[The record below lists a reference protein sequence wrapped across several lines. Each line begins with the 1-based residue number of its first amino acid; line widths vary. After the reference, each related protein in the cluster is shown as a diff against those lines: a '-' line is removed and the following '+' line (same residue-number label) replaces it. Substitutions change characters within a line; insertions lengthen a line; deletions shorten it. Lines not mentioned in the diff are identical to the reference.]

1 MYDHPVLRRINTL
14 NVFYL
19 TAVASNT
26 STSAYWD
33 RVVING
39 WETVKNSEDQPKYY
53 CCFDTNGHIDVAEVS
68 KIHTW
73 GLRIQGVIAAVQFI
87 CNRSPS
93 GIGETPNRVALT
105 VSTVCKQN
113 ELKFMNIDYSYM
125 YPDNTIGVCAKIAY
139 GHFPAERI
147 LEWVEINKEMGADH
161 VVLFTYNLTDD
172 AMEVVK
178 HYSQSGY
185 MTHKEFDFPMKMVYP
200 RYIGQKYT
208 LSWHDEQVTVFDC
221 MERLQGYHYVAV
233 LDLDEFLIPRKQ
245 DYHDWKIMLDKLS
258 WIYPHAAGFSFQSQV
273 FTLDWGVSNPEGE
286 FFISK
291 YINRTRPM
299 WDRRKNIINPQKVVP
314 GTVWTHGFQSLK
326 GFRQENISSLAAD
339 IFHYRSCRPHWIE
352 QGTCLSNRVRFTD
365 TTMLKVIPRVRNRL
379 IALREALFS

>member
-1 MYDHPVLRRINTL
+1 MFHPFLQNSQYQTNVNIQLYKSHDNAEKSKSQKALHVSNAKKNENKEMPGWQQEVVRQNHMYDHPVLRRINTL

-185 MTHKEFDFPMKMVYP
+185 MTHKEFDFPMKS
-200 RYIGQKYT
+200 KN
-208 LSWHDEQVTVFDC
+208 LSCFILC
-221 MERLQGYHYVAV
+221 K
-233 LDLDEFLIPRKQ
+233 FL
-245 DYHDWKIMLDKLS
+245 YSVKL
-258 WIYPHAAGFSFQSQV
+258 HGMNTF
-273 FTLDWGVSNPEGE
+273 
-286 FFISK
+286 
-291 YINRTRPM
+291 RT
-299 WDRRKNIINPQKVVP
+299 
-314 GTVWTHGFQSLK
+314 
-326 GFRQENISSLAAD
+326 
-339 IFHYRSCRPHWIE
+339 
-352 QGTCLSNRVRFTD
+352 
-365 TTMLKVIPRVRNRL
+365 
-379 IALREALFS
+379 